1 MLLYAVLL
9 FALAAV
15 GGLYLASRH
24 WQGSTPPI
32 AVALIHGLLAVLG
45 LIIVIKLVMGGG
57 SVGNLPIALGLF
69 VVAAIG
75 GLVLFGL
82 HLKGKP
88 LPKALIGVH
97 ALVAVIGFVIV
108 LLTYLGG

>member
-24 WQGSTPPI
+24 WQGNPPPL

-45 LIIVIKLVMGGG
+45 LVVVIRVVMAGGN
-57 SVGNLPIALGLF
+57 VGNLPIAIGLF
-69 VVAAIG
+69 AVAAIG
-75 GLVLFGL
+75 GLVLFAL
-82 HLKGKP
+82 HAKGKA
-88 LPKALIGVH
+88 LPKPLIAGH
-97 ALVAVIGFVIV
+97 ALVAVAGFLIV
-108 LLTYLGG
+108 LLTYLG